1 MKSKWHINRYKIII
15 FTCLT
20 AILLL
25 IYPAVEITST
35 PSFCN
40 SCHEI
45 KPAVES
51 WKVSDHG
58 IVDGKARATCRDCHI
73 PSWKNPVSV
82 IINKSTHGIK
92 DTYHHFFS
100 KEEFGKEDFYFAI
113 KHRAIKSMPDERC
126 IACHKEI
133 FDREKDIIQ
142 SGTEVIKG
150 LHTEKEVK
158 KLSCLIC
165 HKHSG
170 HLPFY

>member
-1 MKSKWHINRYKIII
+1 MKFEWNIKKYKIII
-15 FTCLT
+15 FAGLIC
-20 AILLL
+20 IIIL
-25 IYPAVEITST
+25 IYPAVEMTST
-35 PSFCN
+35 PSFC
-40 SCHEI
+40 STCHEI

-73 PSWKNPVSV
+73 PSWKNPASV

-100 KEEFGKEDFYFAI
+100 KEDIGKEDFYFAI

-126 IACHKEI
+126 ISCHKDI
-133 FDREKDIIQ
+133 YDREKDIIE
-142 SGTEVIKG
+142 SETGIIKG